1 MQRGTCGP
9 FSRGRIICSLA
20 KLTIAAGSAPS
31 PRYGTFINMGTS
43 MPGLVTRQMVA
54 MPPLCTRSSTWKPS
68 ISVAGVIKGLP
79 MSDALEQPFGQE
91 GRQALGADRS
101 RGGSDVVR
109 RAAESDVL
117 LDRVEQRP
125 GCSGIAVARLPHS
138 AKHNEPATARQ
149 ERDGHTGDRREGRHL
164 CGRRK

>member
-1 MQRGTCGP
+1 MQRGASGP
-9 FSRGRIICSLA
+9 FSRVRIICSIS

-68 ISVAGVIKGLP
+68 ISVAGVIKGLT

-109 RAAESDVL
+109 RAAEGDVL

-125 GCSGIAVARLPHS
+125 GCGGIAIAWLPDS
-138 AKHNEPATARQ
+138 PEHNEPATAWQGRG
-149 ERDGHTGDRREGRHL
+149 GHTR
-164 CGRRK
+164 GRRAGRRLARRRD